1 MKEIVADVLSLPRF
15 LYFFSVIQEPC
26 TSDSYSGYMVQ
37 LMKDVLASLCNIK
50 NDKALETPTADMWCD
65 FGKITIWEP
74 EQGTVDLRCKCILW
88 C

>member
-1 MKEIVADVLSLPRF
+1 MKEIIADVLSLPRF

-50 NDKALETPTADMWCD
+50 NDKALETPTADMWCH